1 MFSIL
6 YGIASALSWGVADF
20 AGGLAARKLSV
31 YLVVFYGNIVGL
43 LALLI
48 AVAFYPEVIPE
59 AKSLVLAGLAGVL
72 GTGSLLILF
81 YSMTC
86 GKMSIAA
93 PVSALFAAVLP
104 IVVGIISQGLPAWLQ
119 LLGFGF
125 ALLAVW
131 LISLGDSK
139 QAFHIDRLSSLRLP
153 VIAGIGFGCYFIAMH
168 YAIGGNASVIWLIIA
183 YYAAGTL
190 MAFVFVTSRRETFSV
205 QRNALGVVLAHVAFN
220 VGGNM
225 FYLQALK
232 SGRLDIS
239 SALAALY
246 PGATVILAW
255 LVLKERICFKQWIG
269 IVAALIA
276 IILFTV

>member
-1 MFSIL
+1 MLPLIS
-6 YGIASALSWGVADF
+6 S
-20 AGGLAARKLSV
+20 ARKLSV

-48 AVAFYPEVIPE
+48 AVGFYPEVIPE

-119 LLGFGF
+119 ILGFGF

-168 YAIGGNASVIWLIIA
+168 YAIGGNVSVMWLIIA

-190 MAFVFVTSRRETFSV
+190 MALVFVTSRRETFSV

>member
-59 AKSLVLAGLAGVL
+59 AKSLVLAGLAGLL

-139 QAFHIDRLSSLRLP
+139 QAFHIDRLSSLHLP

-220 VGGNM
+220 VGGNL

-239 SALAALY
+239 SALASLY

-255 LVLKERICFKQWIG
+255 LVLKERICLKQWIG

-276 IILFTV
+276 IMLFTV